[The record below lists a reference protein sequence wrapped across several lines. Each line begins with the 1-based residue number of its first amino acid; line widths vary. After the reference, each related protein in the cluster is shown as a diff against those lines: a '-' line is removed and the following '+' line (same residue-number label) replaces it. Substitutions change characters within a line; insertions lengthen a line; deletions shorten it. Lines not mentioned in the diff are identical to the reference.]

1 MLAVVTAM
9 TKAQTQKQITQTKSF
24 LIFYV
29 FYLFIFQICQNW
41 QLLSHFYVN
50 QIFSANLTFFEM
62 YKKFVFFLP
71 NDSQIGHKIA
81 KVQYL
86 F

>member
-9 TKAQTQKQITQTKSF
+9 TKAQTKKQITQTWSFF

-29 FYLFIFQICQNW
+29 FIYLLFLICQNW

-50 QIFSANLTFFEM
+50 QIFSANLTTSEM
-62 YKKFVFFLP
+62 YKK
-71 NDSQIGHKIA
+71 I
-81 KVQYL
+81 YL
-86 F
+86 FCPMIAESAKKL